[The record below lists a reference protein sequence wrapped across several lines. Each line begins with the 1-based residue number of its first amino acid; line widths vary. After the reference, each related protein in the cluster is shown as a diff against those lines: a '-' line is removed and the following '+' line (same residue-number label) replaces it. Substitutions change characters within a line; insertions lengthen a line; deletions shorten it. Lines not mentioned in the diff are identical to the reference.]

1 MEKSAQE
8 LTLSVVLKRARE
20 PALSLGWALGQ
31 GLMAPKEG
39 SGINFPI
46 TPRDEALGE
55 AKP

>member
-20 PALSLGWALGQ
+20 PALSLGWALGR